1 MTLVHVT
8 GGRPR
13 SRRSSLA
20 VLAAALV
27 LATAACGED
36 DLVQAPDAN
45 GADQTEQT
53 PAPTADAA
61 PTPTPTG
68 DGEDAA
74 EQTAEPA
81 DGDGTEQEQTFVA
94 VDIDFSEAPDT
105 VPPGAHVLRLVN
117 EGLLFHDVTVEE
129 LGDRTVVGASG
140 GETAEGRVELEPG
153 TYTYYCSVPGHRLAG
168 MEGTLEVAE
177 GG

>member
-13 SRRSSLA
+13 SGRSSFA

-27 LATAACGED
+27 LATAACTD
-36 DLVQAPDAN
+36 PLAQAP
-45 GADQTEQT
+45 GADGADETEQT
-53 PAPTADAA
+53 PVQTQDNTPA
-61 PTPTPTG
+61 PTPPG

-74 EQTAEPA
+74 EQTAEPF
-81 DGDGTEQEQTFVA
+81 DEDGTERELTFIG
-94 VDIDFSEAPDT
+94 VDIDFSQAPDT
-105 VPPGAHVLRLVN
+105 VPPGEHVVRLVN

-129 LGDRTVVGASG
+129 LGDRTVVGANG
-140 GETAEGRVELEPG
+140 GEAAEGRVELEPG

>member
-1 MTLVHVT
+1 MTLVQVP

-27 LATAACGED
+27 LGMAACAED
-36 DLVQAPDAN
+36 DLAQAPDAN

-53 PAPTADAA
+53 PAPAEDAA
-61 PTPTPTG
+61 PTPTPTS

-74 EQTAEPA
+74 EQTAAPA
-81 DGDGTEQEQTFVA
+81 DEDGTKQELTFVA
-94 VDIDFSEAPDT
+94 VDIDFSETPDT
-105 VPPGAHVLRLVN
+105 VPPGEHVVRLLN

-177 GG
+177 EG